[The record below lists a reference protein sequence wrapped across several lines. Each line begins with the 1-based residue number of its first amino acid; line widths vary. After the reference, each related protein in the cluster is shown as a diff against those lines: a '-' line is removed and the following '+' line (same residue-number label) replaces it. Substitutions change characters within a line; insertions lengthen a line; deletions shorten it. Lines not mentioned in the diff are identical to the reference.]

1 MPLLPRYN
9 EQVSREKNEVFTLG
23 GLSDSFVRTK
33 RGILDGGDGRTPIAE
48 NDSLA
53 MPDNQLAFEIYR
65 SMPMNRVTNEVD
77 YKKLK
82 NHITFGT
89 GWGEAK
95 KIKIDQAK
103 TDKFKSLID
112 EMKAFVEAPAKAPAK
127 PTAKKPAAPAIK
139 PKGKSK
145 GKRKKGRHPN
155 FSDNAYERLDTGYK
169 SRDILIDMPVGDFIK
184 MAETAE
190 TDQSKIKGVEKLLD
204 EGVQFNTIPFLTF
217 QHDSKGKARVT
228 GHEGRHRAKALK
240 KRGVKTIPVVLMSEG
255 SDPIRWSE
263 QGIADSFDRIE
274 GKWPKTLTEENYVK
288 NGKVVKG
295 TATIPFPVKDPVAA
309 VPPPIK
315 PATPPASVPIFKK
328 SKGF

>member
-1 MPLLPRYN
+1 
-9 EQVSREKNEVFTLG
+9 
-23 GLSDSFVRTK
+23 
-33 RGILDGGDGRTPIAE
+33 
-48 NDSLA
+48 

-65 SMPMNRVTNEVD
+65 SMPLNRVTIGKID

-89 GWGEAK
+89 GWGAAK

-155 FSDNAYERLDTGYK
+155 FSDSAYERLNTGVL
-169 SRDILIDMPVGDFIK
+169 SREILIDMPVGDFIK

-190 TDQSKIKGVEKLLD
+190 PIQSKVKDVEKLLD
-204 EGVQFNTIPFLTF
+204 EGVQFNDIPFLEF
-217 QHDSKGKARVT
+217 NNDQKGNAKIV
-228 GHEGRHRAKALK
+228 GHEGRHRARALK
-240 KRGVKTIPVVLMSEG
+240 KRGVKTIPVVLKS
-255 SDPIRWSE
+255 
-263 QGIADSFDRIE
+263 
-274 GKWPKTLTEENYVK
+274 
-288 NGKVVKG
+288 
-295 TATIPFPVKDPVAA
+295 VA
-309 VPPPIK
+309 
-315 PATPPASVPIFKK
+315 
-328 SKGF
+328 GEHN